1 MHNTNIDFD
10 NLVNIFEIN
19 YYNEL
24 LKYTNDNE
32 LITEI
37 NNIINKYSE
46 NNTLKERNK
55 VYDNNDNNTVEES
68 DMSIYYKKSWSKLNK
83 IHKILKI
90 KEFVENSILN
100 KNKKNELIVLLIEL
114 VKNKTLTKK
123 ELVDY
128 DEDKCKINS
137 ISNLEI
143 VSTNHYTYV

>member
-1 MHNTNIDFD
+1 MAKIQSACLNTT
-10 NLVNIFEIN
+10 
-19 YYNEL
+19 
-24 LKYTNDNE
+24 TNNE

-46 NNTLKERNK
+46 VNKISENIVNN
-55 VYDNNDNNTVEES
+55 DNNDNTIEES

-114 VKNKTLTKK
+114 VKNKTISFEGKTSDYLNFKK
-123 ELVDY
+123 
-128 DEDKCKINS
+128 S
-137 ISNLEI
+137 
-143 VSTNHYTYV
+143 